1 MVARTF
7 AQETGMRNRFC
18 YALFVLLLPSLAAAQ
33 SAGTAIA
40 DFGLIGTW
48 AGECSQAANPANNHA
63 TYAAAS
69 SGGAQLRYQSGEGY
83 EDSIYDIL
91 EAKLIAPDRLAM
103 RQVLA
108 GNNQVTLDIV
118 LMKEKDRIRI
128 WSSAFPDGT
137 PLVEDGV
144 LTTATGR
151 ETRWMARCP

>member
-1 MVARTF
+1 
-7 AQETGMRNRFC
+7 MRNRFWC
-18 YALFVLLLPSLAAAQ
+18 ALFLLLPSLAHAQ
-33 SAGTAIA
+33 SAASAIQE
-40 DFGLIGTW
+40 FGLIGTW
-48 AGECSQAANPANNHA
+48 AGECSQTASPANNHA
-63 TYAAAS
+63 TYAAAN
-69 SGGAQLRYQSGEGY
+69 SGAIQLRYQSGEGY
-83 EDSIYDIL
+83 EDSIYDIV
-91 EAKLIAPDRLAM
+91 EAKLIAPDRLSM

-108 GNNQVTLDIV
+108 ANKQVTLDIV

>member
-1 MVARTF
+1 
-7 AQETGMRNRFC
+7 MRYRFWC
-18 YALFVLLLPSLAAAQ
+18 AFLLLLPSLAHAQ
-33 SAGTAIA
+33 SAASAIQ

-48 AGECSQAANPANNHA
+48 AGECSQAASPANNHA
-63 TYAAAS
+63 TYAGAP

-83 EDSIYDIL
+83 EDSIYDII
-91 EAKLIAPDRLAM
+91 EAKRIAPDRLSM

-151 ETRWMARCP
+151 ETRWMAHCP